1 MADDSKYRWQ
11 GRVIKLT
18 LRDYVDWKKNFHHV
32 DLDAAMLARDIELSE
47 EGKEAERK
55 RWFFSTAMWLF
66 AMHQNQKRLAD
77 AARRKSDPNRN
88 DPFYPQFAKQFDEE
102 GF

>member
-18 LRDYVDWKKNFHHV
+18 LKDYAEWKSSFHHV
-32 DLDAAMLARDIELSE
+32 DLDAALLARDIELSE
-47 EGKEAERK
+47 EGKEQERK

-77 AARRKSDPNRN
+77 GAKKRSDPNRN
-88 DPFYPQFAKQFDEE
+88 DPFYQQFAKQFDEE